1 MANQDF
7 KNLHH
12 RSRGRTSYSKNEGR
26 SMMSGIVIGLII
38 GVGISI
44 GLVMYL
50 NKFPT
55 DFSNL
60 RKLDRNTG
68 NVADSPLEL
77 LDPGSRL
84 ISPTPGN
91 VASAPP
97 PDQQPMPAGA
107 SGSVAQDPLEGK
119 EEKRFDFYRI
129 LPGQF
134 DAALKKQSTT
144 SESLVQQPGNA
155 VFLQLGAFQHLKEAD
170 KLKAKLALLGVEA
183 SIQSTTVPGNGLVY
197 RVRGGPYSQR
207 DEAARIKAQLQQD
220 GIGSSIVQ
228 TE

>member
-1 MANQDF
+1 
-7 KNLHH
+7 
-12 RSRGRTSYSKNEGR
+12 
-26 SMMSGIVIGLII
+26 MMSGIVIGLII

-97 PDQQPMPAGA
+97 PDQQPDRPPMPAGA
-107 SGSVAQDPLEGK
+107 SGSVVPDPLEGK

-183 SIQSTTVPGNGLVY
+183 SIQSTTAPGNGLVY

>member
-1 MANQDF
+1 
-7 KNLHH
+7 
-12 RSRGRTSYSKNEGR
+12 
-26 SMMSGIVIGLII
+26 MMSGIVIGLII

-97 PDQQPMPAGA
+97 
-107 SGSVAQDPLEGK
+107 L
-119 EEKRFDFYRI
+119 
-129 LPGQF
+129 
-134 DAALKKQSTT
+134 T
-144 SESLVQQPGNA
+144 SSLTDRLCRPEPVE
-155 VFLQLGAFQHLKEAD
+155 VWFQ
-170 KLKAKLALLGVEA
+170 
-183 SIQSTTVPGNGLVY
+183 TP
-197 RVRGGPYSQR
+197 
-207 DEAARIKAQLQQD
+207 
-220 GIGSSIVQ
+220 
-228 TE
+228 